1 MFTYEAPYHNKAAGN
16 RSQDNTKNKDYYCN
30 ITADFKNLAKIA
42 EQNEYYIL
50 QYLRKIIEER
60 KLTYEMLVEATG
72 ICKDTLY
79 YVMSR
84 KKIKLRLFLALMY
97 TLKLTPWELRADE
110 KLNKQ
115 QISAEMNWINSMINC
130 ELIELSPK
138 DYSADEICQEKVERC
153 MNHMR
158 KRIKAVRV
166 AKGWSQKTLAYKTGM
181 STRTIR
187 EFEKGSTKNP
197 TLITFE
203 QLRLAL
209 GLSLDELFLMSTEQ
223 LAQRGKYLWDSI

>member
-1 MFTYEAPYHNKAAGN
+1 MFTYEAPYRNKAAGN

-50 QYLRKIIEER
+50 QCIRKITKER
-60 KLTYEMLVEATG
+60 KLSRDMIVEATG
-72 ICKDTLY
+72 ICRDTLY
-79 YVMSR
+79 YIMSH
-84 KKIKLRLFLALMY
+84 KKIKLRQFLALMY

-130 ELIELSPK
+130 ELIELSPE
-138 DYSADEICQEKVERC
+138 DYSADKICQEKVKCC
-153 MNHMR
+153 MDHIR
-158 KRIKAVRV
+158 EKFKSARIE
-166 AKGWSQKTLAYKTGM
+166 KGWSRETLAYKTGM

-187 EFEKGSTKNP
+187 EFEDGTIENP
-197 TLITFE
+197 TFLSFE
-203 QLRLAL
+203 RLRLAL